1 MKPVSKNDQSLF
13 IYVFNLFNLQISMT
27 SRSTNRVILRL
38 HLTGSNYTKSLMVN
52 QKITLLL
59 TENLKTR

>member
-1 MKPVSKNDQSLF
+1 MISPYLF
-13 IYVFNLFNLQISMT
+13 FFLNLFNLQISMM

-38 HLTGSNYTKSLMVN
+38 QLTGSNYIKSLMVN
-52 QKITLLL
+52 QKIALLL

>member
-38 HLTGSNYTKSLMVN
+38 RLTGSNYTKSLMVN